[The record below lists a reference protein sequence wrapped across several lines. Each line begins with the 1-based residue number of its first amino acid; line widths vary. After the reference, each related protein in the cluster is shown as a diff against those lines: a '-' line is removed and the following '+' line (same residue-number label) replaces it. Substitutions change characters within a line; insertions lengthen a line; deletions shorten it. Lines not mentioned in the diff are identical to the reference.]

1 MRKALLIALLLIAA
15 PLQLIQHEDAFEA
28 ENEDKLVINRSPS
41 PRPYIT
47 TVLESNHYHASVNTM
62 FFERINETGQ
72 VPSPGESELF
82 AAGWACAM
90 SANPPDE
97 CSLSD
102 STGTNISIPDG
113 VMCGSP
119 LFAGSFKSNG
129 SFNGVIGGSC
139 YGDRV
144 DAMIQLSNGDMLYGG
159 SFCWVGGPAQSCNLS
174 NSGVQLDPIANDD
187 AFILRVDSNGTWK
200 WGQVLGGLGSWD
212 IVTDLAE
219 APNGD
224 IYAMISYC
232 NQNNG
237 NECEIESDLSYTN
250 TTVGEQ
256 DLLLVKISS
265 SGSMQWARN
274 MGSPANDA
282 GIANH
287 WYPLRERGLF
297 STPDGGVIVA
307 SSGCQGE
314 GQGCSFEFNDD
325 DYFVGHK
332 SFIAKYDADGD
343 IEWFEEIPAAFLQT
357 MSRVD
362 EHTVLIA
369 GNHFTPVLTLGAL
382 SIAHANSGT
391 HSDAWWATYNHT
403 SRTWESLQGS
413 NETADVYLHSSAVG
427 PKGEIILGGSACW
440 SVTPCDIDIGGL
452 NASNLG
458 YGTGFIVKLNH
469 SSDDA
474 WIMTIEDST
483 TNPTAINQLEVSQWG
498 DIGFSGRICEQGG
511 STCAVSIDGYTY
523 SPQGDNGT
531 LVVRVK
537 QDADYDGL
545 YHARDNCPN
554 GATGWFSNTTTDI
567 DGDGCRDIDEDQ
579 DDDGDGFLDTSDG
592 CPLVF
597 GNSSSDR
604 EGCIDSDGDG
614 WSDPDS
620 GWNADDGADAFPNNV
635 TQWRDSDGDGYGD
648 NHYYDVDPVTGL
660 YVNQSGDGSPL
671 DSEQWSDMDGD
682 GYGDNDQSG
691 THYDDCP
698 YTYGL
703 SSENDRFG
711 CVDNDGDGWANEDD
725 DYPFEETQWS
735 DQDEDGYGDNPA
747 GTSPDA
753 CPTAYGTSTIDGN
766 LGCPDI
772 DGDGWPDSS
781 DAFPNDQS
789 QWNDT
794 DGDGFGDEPDGVD
807 GDDCVNI
814 PGNSTMGLLG
824 CIDADGDG
832 WADSEDDL
840 PENPSQWEDSDS
852 DGYGNNPDGTNPDGC
867 PTQAG
872 TSYIDTYGC
881 ADYDSDG
888 WSGQTDVFPF
898 DPTQWSDQDNDG
910 YGDNASGDYADN
922 CPTIANGVDE
932 DNQADYDL
940 DGAGDACDTDDD
952 GDGILDST
960 DSCPSGITDWTS
972 TSVTDYDQDGC
983 LDNTEDDDDD
993 NDGVPDDADLCQKS
1007 NEIFN
1012 SSSLND
1018 HDTDGC
1024 LDSNEEDSDDDND
1037 DVLDIKDLCPK
1048 GESNW
1053 VSTLSA
1059 DWDGDG
1065 CKDDVEDSD
1074 DDNDGLDDDLDSCPT
1089 GLSQWED
1096 QRAELDLDM
1105 DGCLDG
1111 RESPLQQGSGVVDE
1125 QYYLDLIANQSQ
1137 EDERTF
1143 VEQLAAGDLDAIG
1156 LVFTIL
1162 FALVSISGTI
1172 LIRARKTAFL
1182 RGLERS
1188 IMTAVDLEDLDQ
1200 AKKDIRRAAKN
1211 DQISTNRYEL
1221 MMDDLND
1228 RRETLIQERDAAQ
1241 RKKTKGPPKKSPP
1254 KRTPPTPKAT
1264 PEPELDP
1271 EPLQEEEEY
1280 FTPPEDQ
1287 ITTGDDGYRYWEDQ
1301 NGQWWVEM
1309 DGEWTQW
1316 G

>member
-1 MRKALLIALLLIAA
+1 MRNALLIALLLIAA
-15 PLQLIQHEDAFEA
+15 PLQLIQEEDYLET
-28 ENEDKLVINRSPS
+28 EDKENPVINRTSLARTYTS
-41 PRPYIT
+41 
-47 TVLESNHYHASVNTM
+47 TVLESNHFHTSVNTI
-62 FFERINETGQ
+62 FFEQINQTGGI
-72 VPSPGESELF
+72 PNPGESKLF

-97 CSLSD
+97 CSLYD
-102 STGTNISIPDG
+102 STGTNISIPTG
-113 VMCGSP
+113 VTCGSP
-119 LFAGSFKSNG
+119 LFAGSFASNG
-129 SFNGVIGGSC
+129 SFDGVIGGSC
-139 YGDRV
+139 YGDRI
-144 DAMIQLSNGDMLYGG
+144 DAMMQLSNGDMLYAG
-159 SFCWVGGPAQSCNLS
+159 SFCWVGAASQGCNLS

-224 IYAMISYC
+224 IYAFISYC

-237 NECEIESDLSYTN
+237 NECEIESELSYSN

-274 MGSPANDA
+274 MGSGVEDA
-282 GIANH
+282 GLANN
-287 WYPLRERGLF
+287 WYPLRERGMYA
-297 STPDGGVIVA
+297 TPDGGVIVG
-307 SSGCQGE
+307 SSGCEQQ

-343 IEWFEEIPAAFLQT
+343 LEWYEEIDASFLQT
-357 MSRVD
+357 MSKVD
-362 EHTVLIA
+362 NHTILIG
-369 GNHFTPVLTLGAL
+369 GNHFTQVLTLGAL
-382 SIAHANSGT
+382 SIAHSNSGT
-391 HSDAWWATYNHT
+391 HADAWWATYNHT

-440 SVTPCDIDIGGL
+440 SVTPCDIEIGGL
-452 NASNLG
+452 NATNLG
-458 YGTGFIVKLNH
+458 FGTGFIIKLNH

-474 WIMTIEDST
+474 WMMTIEDST
-483 TNPTAINQLEVSQWG
+483 SNPTAINQLDVSQWG
-498 DIGFSGRICEQGG
+498 DVGFSGRVCVGGG
-511 STCAVSIDGYTY
+511 SSCTVSIDGYTY
-523 SPQGDNGT
+523 SPRGDNGS
-531 LVVRVK
+531 LIVRVQ
-537 QDADYDGL
+537 QDADYDGI
-545 YHARDNCPN
+545 YHARDDCPN
-554 GATGWFSNTTTDI
+554 GVTGWISNLTSDI

-579 DDDGDGFLDTSDG
+579 DDDGDGIQDINDG

-614 WSDPDS
+614 WSDPDL
-620 GWNADDGADAFPNNV
+620 GWDADDGADAFPNNV
-635 TQWRDSDGDGYGD
+635 TQWRDTDGDGYGD
-648 NHYYDVDPVTGL
+648 NHFYDVDPVTGL
-660 YVNQSGDGSPL
+660 YVNQSGDGAPL
-671 DSEQWSDMDGD
+671 DSEQWSDIDGD

-691 THYDDCP
+691 TQYDDCP

-703 SSENDRFG
+703 SFENERFG

-725 DYPFEETQWS
+725 DYPFEGTQWS
-735 DQDEDGYGDNPA
+735 DQDEDGYGDNPS
-747 GTSPDA
+747 GTTPDA
-753 CPTAYGTSTIDGN
+753 CPTTYGTSTIIGN

-772 DGDGWPDSS
+772 DGDGWPDSE
-781 DAFPNDQS
+781 DAFPNDSS

-794 DGDGFGDEPDGVD
+794 DGDGFGDELNGVD
-807 GDDCVNI
+807 GDDCVNT
-814 PGNSTMGLLG
+814 PGNSTLGLLG
-824 CIDADGDG
+824 CIDGDGDG

-840 PENPSQWEDSDS
+840 PDTPSQWQDSDS
-852 DGYGNNPDGTNPDGC
+852 DGYGDNQDGTNPDGC

-872 TSYIDTYGC
+872 TSYIDVYGC

-898 DPTQWSDQDNDG
+898 DPTQWMDTDNDG
-910 YGDNASGDYADN
+910 YGDNATGDYADN
-922 CPTIANGVDE
+922 CPTIANGIDQ
-932 DNQADYDL
+932 DNQTDYDL
-940 DGAGDACDTDDD
+940 DGDGDACDTDDD
-952 GDGILDST
+952 GDSILDS
-960 DSCPSGITDWTS
+960 DDMCPQGITDWTS
-972 TSVTDYDQDGC
+972 TSLTDFDQDGC

-993 NDGVPDDADLCQKS
+993 NDGIMDTSDLCQKS
-1007 NEIFN
+1007 NELFN

-1018 HDTDGC
+1018 HDIDGC
-1024 LDSNEEDSDDDND
+1024 LDSNEEDPDDDND
-1037 DVLDIKDLCPK
+1037 GVVDIKDMCPK

-1074 DDNDGLDDDLDSCPT
+1074 DDNDGLEDDLDSCPT

-1096 QRAELDLDM
+1096 QRGELDLNM

-1137 EDERTF
+1137 VEERTF
-1143 VEQLAAGDLDAIG
+1143 VEALAAGDLDAVG
-1156 LVFTIL
+1156 LVFA
-1162 FALVSISGTI
+1162 ALLPIVGIGTT
-1172 LIRARKTAFL
+1172 LVFRVRKGAFIRS
-1182 RGLERS
+1182 LERTVQMAQT
-1188 IMTAVDLEDLDQ
+1188 IEDLDQ

-1228 RRETLIQERDAAQ
+1228 RRETLLEEKNKS
-1241 RKKTKGPPKKSPP
+1241 KKNRSKGPPKKSPP
-1254 KRTPPTPKAT
+1254 KRTVLTTPEAT
-1264 PEPELDP
+1264 PEPEP
-1271 EPLQEEEEY
+1271 EPVQAEEEY